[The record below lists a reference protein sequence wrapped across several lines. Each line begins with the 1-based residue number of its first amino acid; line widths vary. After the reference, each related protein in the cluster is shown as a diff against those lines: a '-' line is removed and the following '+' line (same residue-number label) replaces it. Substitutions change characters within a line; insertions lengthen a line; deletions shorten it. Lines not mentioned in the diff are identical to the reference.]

1 MTASVRPAHTA
12 PGILDSAILALLVF
26 DGILT
31 AVLAVL
37 FLPVRLGTVPFPVS
51 VLVAGVV
58 NVLLVL
64 GARTVTDRTSR
75 MALPVIGWFVGIV
88 LCMSGPG
95 GDGLLLADWR
105 TLLLLV
111 CGLVPAG
118 LLLLKFASD
127 AAVARGTSARPS

>member
-1 MTASVRPAHTA
+1 MTASVRPVHTA

-37 FLPVRLGTVPFPVS
+37 FLPARLGTVPFPVS

-88 LCMSGPG
+88 LCMTGPG